1 MQSLVMSA
9 PVTSLT
15 PYKHGGY
22 GARVDPQQY
31 RARVQGE
38 LSALLGDV
46 QVRALAGG
54 MNLDA
59 WSSHNAIKS
68 GLAFELSGRATI
80 VQVTRI
86 SQPGCFEN

>member
-1 MQSLVMSA
+1 MQSLTMSA
-9 PVTSLT
+9 STPITSVT
-15 PYKHGGY
+15 PYKSGGL
-22 GARVDPQQY
+22 GARIDAAEY
-31 RARVQGE
+31 RKRVQGE

-46 QVRALAGG
+46 QVTQLAGG

-80 VQVTRI
+80 VQVT
-86 SQPGCFEN
+86 